1 MSIEIK
7 LTRLE
12 ILEALGIDKDLQ
24 LEILKNSSNVFR
36 KPNTKFSTY
45 EEVNPR
51 LDEEEQREF
60 IKEYLCND
68 NKEEF
73 FRQINILHEFR
84 LLIKRN
90 EIVDKI
96 QELSVKDIGNFA
108 EKLVLEIAEDTNGN
122 VELLDK
128 VHEILNK

>member
-1 MSIEIK
+1 MNNEIK
-7 LTRLE
+7 LTRKE
-12 ILEALGIDKDLQ
+12 ILNALNVDEKDITMDLDKCMSLNMF
-24 LEILKNSSNVFR
+24 LEH
-36 KPNTKFSTY
+36 
-45 EEVNPR
+45 EELNEV
-51 LDEEEQREF
+51 EQREF
-60 IKEYLCND
+60 VKWYVSGNSVEFLKQISILKE
-68 NKEEF
+68 F
-73 FRQINILHEFR
+73 H

-128 VHEILNK
+128 IHEILNK

>member
-1 MSIEIK
+1 MSVEIK

-24 LEILKNSSNVFR
+24 LEILKNSSDVFR
-36 KPNTKFSTY
+36 KTNTKFSTY

-60 IKEYLCND
+60 VRMFVGKHKEVS
-68 NKEEF
+68 
-73 FRQINILHEFR
+73 FRQMYILDEFR

-96 QELSVKDIGNFA
+96 KLLSDKNLGNFA

>member
-1 MSIEIK
+1 MSVEIK

-12 ILEALGIDKDLQ
+12 ILDALGIAKDEGKKYYDYLH
-24 LEILKNSSNVFR
+24 II
-36 KPNTKFSTY
+36 
-45 EEVNPR
+45 
-51 LDEEEQREF
+51 DEY
-60 IKEYLCND
+60 I
-68 NKEEF
+68 
-73 FRQINILHEFR
+73 

-96 QELSVKDIGNFA
+96 KLLSDKNLGNFA

>member
-7 LTRLE
+7 LTTLE
-12 ILEALGIDKDLQ
+12 IIKALNIDEKRQ
-24 LEILKNSSNVFR
+24 LKIFNKYSFHDQLNYDEQKEFVSLYLSDNTVEFLKQMSILK
-36 KPNTKFSTY
+36 
-45 EEVNPR
+45 
-51 LDEEEQREF
+51 
-60 IKEYLCND
+60 
-68 NKEEF
+68 
-73 FRQINILHEFR
+73 EFR

>member
-1 MSIEIK
+1 MSVEIK

-24 LEILKNSSNVFR
+24 LEILKNSSDVFR
-36 KPNTKFSTY
+36 KTNTKFSTY

-60 IKEYLCND
+60 VRMFVGKHKEDY
-68 NKEEF
+68 
-73 FRQINILHEFR
+73 FRQMYILDEFR

-96 QELSVKDIGNFA
+96 KLLSDKNLGNFA

>member
-7 LTRLE
+7 LTRQE
-12 ILEALGIDKDLQ
+12 IVEALGITEKW
-24 LEILKNSSNVFR
+24 ILDPLNKNI
-36 KPNTKFSTY
+36 FSEN
-45 EEVNPR
+45 EE

-60 IKEYLCND
+60 IRWSVCN

-96 QELSVKDIGNFA
+96 QELSKKDIGNFA
-108 EKLVLEIAEDTNGN
+108 ENLVLEIAEDTNGN

>member
-24 LEILKNSSNVFR
+24 LEILKNSSDVFR
-36 KPNTKFSTY
+36 KTNTKFSTTV
-45 EEVNPR
+45 EVNPR

-60 IKEYLCND
+60 VHMFVGKHKEDY
-68 NKEEF
+68 
-73 FRQINILHEFR
+73 FRQMYILDEFR

-96 QELSVKDIGNFA
+96 KLLSDKNLGNFA

>member
-1 MSIEIK
+1 MSIGIK
-7 LTRLE
+7 LTRQE
-12 ILEALGIDKDLQ
+12 IIDAIGIVDKDIIDNYKDCIDKN
-24 LEILKNSSNVFR
+24 I
-36 KPNTKFSTY
+36 FSEN
-45 EEVNPR
+45 EE
-51 LDEEEQREF
+51 LGEEEQREF
-60 IKEYLCND
+60 IRWSVCN

-96 QELSVKDIGNFA
+96 QELSIKDVGNFA
-108 EKLVLEIAEDTNGN
+108 EKLVLEIAEDSNGN
-122 VELLDK
+122 EELLNK

>member
-1 MSIEIK
+1 MSNEIK
-7 LTRLE
+7 LTRREIVNALNVDERDITMDLDKCMSLGMFLE
-12 ILEALGIDKDLQ
+12 H
-24 LEILKNSSNVFR
+24 
-36 KPNTKFSTY
+36 
-45 EEVNPR
+45 EE
-51 LDEEEQREF
+51 LDEVEQKEF
-60 IKEYLCND
+60 VEWYVSGNYV
-68 NKEEF
+68 EF
-73 FRQINILHEFR
+73 LKQMNILNEFR

>member
-7 LTRLE
+7 LTKHE
-12 ILEALGIDKDLQ
+12 IVEALGITEKWILDL
-24 LEILKNSSNVFR
+24 LNKSN
-36 KPNTKFSTY
+36 FSKIKKLNY
-45 EEVNPR
+45 
-51 LDEEEQREF
+51 DEQKEF
-60 IKEYLCND
+60 VSLFLSDDSEEYL
-68 NKEEF
+68 K
-73 FRQINILHEFR
+73 QMTILREFR

-128 VHEILNK
+128 IHEILNK